1 MTKKIALVGNP
12 NSGKTSVFNALT
24 GLHQK
29 VGNYAGVTV
38 ERKTGTFKVKGE
50 IFTVIDLP
58 GAYSLYPKSEDER
71 IACQILYNT
80 QHEDYPDIVV
90 VVADATNLKRHLLL
104 CTQIIDLGFPT
115 VLALNMTDLLP
126 AQGITLNFTE
136 LSVRLGIPAI
146 PISALKNEGIDTL
159 KEILSK
165 PISPPQ
171 KSIFTIPDDI
181 QSPVEQA
188 KKEYSLT
195 NTYLAFHYL
204 MQPQHIQSLS
214 EEQRKK
220 LLSLIPQENI
230 VLMGKETLARL
241 EWIDAQLGACLT
253 QNPPKT
259 TLEQKADKI
268 LTHKIWGYLIFL
280 FILFVIFQAIFTWAE
295 YPMNAIEKG
304 FEWIN
309 AQLAAN
315 LPDNKLTTIL
325 TDGIMA
331 GLAGIVVF
339 VPQIAFLFFFMAI
352 LEDTGY
358 MSRVVFLLDKIMRK
372 FGLSGKSV
380 VPMLGGMACAVPSIM
395 ATRTIE
401 NPKERLITILITPLM
416 SCSARIPV
424 YTLLISLFVPSKMF
438 LGIFNA
444 RGLVMMGMYILGVLT
459 SLIVAFILKKVLKNN
474 EKGIFIMEMPLYRK
488 PRWRNVL
495 ITIWIQVKT
504 FLWDAGKIIVAIS
517 VVLWFLAN
525 HGGDTF
531 QTLKNQNNCEN
542 LKNDSLKKECEKLQ
556 KKQLLET
563 SYAGQ
568 AGKLLEPV
576 ISPMGLD
583 WKMGIALITSF
594 AAREVF
600 VGTMSTIYSLENAE
614 DNLTDLQN
622 AMQKEL
628 NPITQKP
635 QYNIA
640 NGVALMLYY
649 AFAMQCMSTLA
660 TIKKETRSWKWTFF
674 ALTYM
679 MTLAYLVATVA
690 YQGISAYL

>member
-90 VVADATNLKRHLLL
+90 VVVDATNLKRHLLL

-126 AQGITLNFTE
+126 AQGITLNIAE
-136 LSVRLGIPAI
+136 LSTRLGIPVL
-146 PISALKNEGIDTL
+146 PISALKNEGISAL
-159 KEILSK
+159 KEVLSK
-165 PISPPQ
+165 PISQTQ
-171 KSIFTIPDDI
+171 KSIFTIPGEL
-181 QSPVEQA
+181 QPVVEEVQ
-188 KKEYSLT
+188 KEYQLT
-195 NTYLAFHYL
+195 NSYLAFHYL

-220 LLSLIPQENI
+220 LFSLIPQENI

-241 EWIDAQLGACLT
+241 EWIDAQLDACLT

-268 LTHKIWGYLIFL
+268 LTHKIWGYAIFL

-309 AQLAAN
+309 AQLMAN
-315 LPDNKLTTIL
+315 LPESKLTSIL

-331 GLAGIVVF
+331 GLAGVVVF

-352 LEDTGY
+352 LEDSGY

-444 RGLVMMGMYILGVLT
+444 RGLVMMGMYILGVLA
-459 SLIVAFILKKVLKNN
+459 SLLIAVILKKILKND

-488 PRWRNVL
+488 PRWKNVL

-517 VVLWFLAN
+517 IILWFLAN
-525 HGGDTF
+525 HGGNTF

-542 LKNDSLKKECEKLQ
+542 LKNDSLKKECEKIQ
-556 KKQLLET
+556 KKQLLEA

-628 NPITQKP
+628 NPVTQKP
-635 QYNIA
+635 QYTIA
-640 NGVALMLYY
+640 NGIALMLYY

-674 ALTYM
+674 SLAYM
-679 MTLAYLVATVA
+679 MLLAYLVATVA

>member
-1 MTKKIALVGNP
+1 MKKKIALVGNP
-12 NSGKTSVFNALT
+12 NSGKTSLFNALT
-24 GLHQK
+24 GLNQK

-38 ERKTGTFKVKGE
+38 ERKTGVFKYKGE
-50 IFTVIDLP
+50 SYTVIDLP

-71 IACQILYNT
+71 IACQILYNKN
-80 QHEDYPDIVV
+80 HEDYPDLVI
-90 VVADATNLKRHLLL
+90 VVADATNLKRHLLI
-104 CTQIIDLGFPT
+104 CTQIIDLGFPV
-115 VLALNMTDLLP
+115 VLALNMIDLLP
-126 AQGITLNFTE
+126 AQGISLNIPE
-136 LSVRLGIPAI
+136 LSARLGIPVI
-146 PISALKNEGIDTL
+146 PVSALKNEGIGAL
-159 KEILSK
+159 KETLTQPVPLS
-165 PISPPQ
+165 IQ
-171 KSIFTIPDDI
+171 SIFTVPEELQSVI
-181 QSPVEQA
+181 QEIQ
-188 KKEYSLT
+188 KEYTL
-195 NTYLAFHYL
+195 NNPYLAFHYL
-204 MQPQHIQSLS
+204 MQPKHIQELS
-214 EEQRKK
+214 DAQREKISSY
-220 LLSLIPQENI
+220 LTQES
-230 VLMGKETLARL
+230 VVYMGKETLARL
-241 EWIDAQLGACLT
+241 EWIDAQLSVCLT
-253 QNPPKT
+253 QIPPKS
-259 TLEQKADKI
+259 TLEEKADKI
-268 LTHKIWGYLIFL
+268 LTHKIWGYVIFL

-309 AQLAAN
+309 TQLSEN
-315 LPDNKLTTIL
+315 LPENKLTSIL

-358 MSRVVFLLDKIMRK
+358 MSRVVFLMDKIMRK

-438 LGIFNA
+438 LGIFNS
-444 RGLVMMGMYILGVLT
+444 RGLVMMGMYIIGVLT
-459 SLIVAFILKKVLKNN
+459 SLMVALVLKKIVKNN

-488 PRWRNVL
+488 PRWKNVF

-517 VVLWFLAN
+517 IVLWFLAN
-525 HGGDTF
+525 HGGSDF
-531 QTLKNQNNCEN
+531 QAVKNRETCKK
-542 LKNDSLKKECEKLQ
+542 LKNDSLKKECERVQ
-556 KKQLLET
+556 KKQLLEF

-568 AGKLLEPV
+568 AGKIIEPV
-576 ISPMGLD
+576 IAPMGLD

-600 VGTMSTIYSLENAE
+600 VGTMATIYSLENAD
-614 DNLTDLQN
+614 DNLTDLQKV
-622 AMQKEL
+622 MQKEI
-628 NPITQKP
+628 NPITKKP

-640 NGVALMLYY
+640 NGLALMLYY

-660 TIKKETRSWKWTFF
+660 IIKKETRSWKWTFF
-674 ALTYM
+674 SLVYM
-679 MTLAYLVATVA
+679 MGLAYIVATIT
-690 YQGISAYL
+690 YQALSSIL

>member
-50 IFTVIDLP
+50 TFTVIDLP

-126 AQGITLNFTE
+126 AQGITLNIPE
-136 LSVRLGIPAI
+136 LSARLGIPVL
-146 PISALKNEGIDTL
+146 PISALKNEGIDVLKNTL
-159 KEILSK
+159 TK
-165 PISPPQ
+165 PVQIR
-171 KSIFTIPDDI
+171 KSFIFTIPGELH
-181 QSPVEQA
+181 PVVEEVQ
-188 KKEYSLT
+188 KEYQLT
-195 NTYLAFHYL
+195 NSYLAFHYL

-214 EEQRKK
+214 EEQQKK
-220 LLSLIPQENI
+220 LLSLIPQEAI

-241 EWIDAQLGACLT
+241 EWIDTQLSACMT

-259 TLEQKADKI
+259 TLEQKVDKI
-268 LTHKIWGYLIFL
+268 LTHKVWGYVIFL

-295 YPMNAIEKG
+295 YPMNAIEKS

-309 AQLAAN
+309 VQLTSN
-315 LPDNKLTTIL
+315 LPESKLTSIL

-352 LEDTGY
+352 LEDSGY

-444 RGLVMMGMYILGVLT
+444 RGLVMMGMYILGVLA
-459 SLIVAFILKKVLKNN
+459 SLLVALILKKVLKND

-488 PRWRNVL
+488 PRWKNVL

-517 VVLWFLAN
+517 VILWFLAN
-525 HGGDTF
+525 HGGSTF
-531 QTLKNQNNCEN
+531 QTLKNQSNCEN
-542 LKNDSLKKECEKLQ
+542 LKNDSLKKECEKMQ
-556 KKQLLET
+556 RKNLLET

-600 VGTMSTIYSLENAE
+600 VGTMSTIYSLENTE

-622 AMQKEL
+622 VMQKEL
-628 NPITQKP
+628 NPVTQKP
-635 QYNIA
+635 QYTIA
-640 NGVALMLYY
+640 NGIALMLYY

-674 ALTYM
+674 SLAYM
-679 MTLAYLVATVA
+679 MLLAYLVATVA

>member
-12 NSGKTSVFNALT
+12 NSGKTSLFNALT

-50 IFTVIDLP
+50 VFTVIDLP

-80 QHEDYPDIVV
+80 EHQDYPDVVV

-104 CTQIIDLGFPT
+104 CTQIIDLGFPA
-115 VLALNMTDLLP
+115 VLALNMTDLLSV
-126 AQGITLNFTE
+126 QGINLNIEE
-136 LSVRLGIPAI
+136 LSARMGIPVL
-146 PISALKNEGIDTL
+146 PISALKNQGIEALREMLT
-159 KEILSK
+159 K
-165 PISPPQ
+165 PVAPPQ
-171 KSIFTIPDDI
+171 RSVFTVPDELYMT
-181 QSPVEQA
+181 VEQV
-188 KKEYSLT
+188 KQEYSLS
-195 NTYLAFHYL
+195 NMYLAFHYL
-204 MQPQHIQSLS
+204 MQPQHIQKLNDT
-214 EEQRKK
+214 QKQK
-220 LLSLIPQENI
+220 LLSRIPQENI
-230 VLMGKETLARL
+230 VLMGRETLSRL
-241 EWIDAQLGACLT
+241 EWIDAQLSACLT

-268 LTHKIWGYLIFL
+268 LTHRVWGYIIFL
-280 FILFVIFQAIFTWAE
+280 FVLFVIFQAIFTWAE

-304 FEWIN
+304 FEWVN
-309 AQLAAN
+309 AQLTTY
-315 LPDNKLTTIL
+315 LPESKLTAIL

-358 MSRVVFLLDKIMRK
+358 MSRVVFLSDKIMRK

-444 RGLVMMGMYILGVLT
+444 RGLVMMGMYVLGVLA
-459 SLIVAFILKKVLKNN
+459 SLVVAIILKKILKND
-474 EKGIFIMEMPLYRK
+474 EKGFFLMEMPLYRK
-488 PRWRNVL
+488 PRWKNVF

-517 VVLWFLAN
+517 IVLWFLAN
-525 HGGDTF
+525 HGGSTF
-531 QTLKNQNNCEN
+531 NSVKDQNTCQNI
-542 LKNDSLKKECEKLQ
+542 KSDSLKKQCETTQ
-556 KKQLLET
+556 KKLLLEC

-576 ISPMGLD
+576 IAPMGLD

-600 VGTMSTIYSLENAE
+600 VGTMSTIYNLENAD

-622 AMQKEL
+622 AMQKEI
-628 NPITQKP
+628 NPETKKP
-635 QYNIA
+635 QYNLA
-640 NGVALMLYY
+640 NGIALMLYY

-674 ALTYM
+674 SLIYM
-679 MTLAYLVATVA
+679 IGLAYITATIV
-690 YQGISAYL
+690 YQSISAYL

>member
-1 MTKKIALVGNP
+1 MSKKIALVGNP
-12 NSGKTSVFNALT
+12 NSGKTSVFNAIT

-50 IFTVIDLP
+50 TFTVIDLP

-80 QHEDYPDIVV
+80 KHEDYPDVVV

-115 VLALNMTDLLP
+115 ILALNMIDLLP
-126 AQGITLNFTE
+126 TQGITLNIPE
-136 LSVRLGIPAI
+136 LSARLGIPVL
-146 PISALKNEGIDTL
+146 PISALKNQGINTL
-159 KEILSK
+159 KEALSK
-165 PISPPQ
+165 PVSIPST
-171 KSIFTIPDDI
+171 SIFIIPDTL
-181 QSPVEQA
+181 QSTVEQV
-188 KKEYSLT
+188 KKEHSLS
-195 NTYLAFHYL
+195 NDYLAFHYL
-204 MQPQHIQSLS
+204 MQPQHIQSLY

-220 LLSLIPQENI
+220 LLSLISQENI
-230 VLMGKETLARL
+230 VLMGKETLSRL
-241 EWIDAQLGACLT
+241 EWIDVQLSACVT
-253 QNPPKT
+253 QSPPKT
-259 TLEQKADKI
+259 TLEQKADKV
-268 LTHKIWGYLIFL
+268 LTHKVWGYAIFL

-295 YPMNAIEKG
+295 YPMNVIEKG

-309 AQLAAN
+309 TQLTAQL
-315 LPDNKLTTIL
+315 PESKLTSIL

-444 RGLVMMGMYILGVLT
+444 RGLVMMGMYILGVLA
-459 SLIVAFILKKVLKNN
+459 SLAVAVILKKILKND

-488 PRWRNVL
+488 PRWKNVL

-525 HGGDTF
+525 HGGNTF
-531 QTLKNQNNCEN
+531 QTIKNQNKCESI
-542 LKNDSLKKECEKLQ
+542 KNDSLKKECEKVQ
-556 KKQLLET
+556 KKQLLEV

-576 ISPMGLD
+576 LAPMGLD

-600 VGTMSTIYSLENAE
+600 VGTMSTIYNLENAE
-614 DNLTDLQN
+614 DNLTDLQK
-622 AMQKEL
+622 AMQNEL

-635 QYNIA
+635 QYNMA
-640 NGVALMLYY
+640 NGIALMLYY

-660 TIKKETRSWKWTFF
+660 TIKKETRSWKWTFVSL
-674 ALTYM
+674 AYM
-679 MTLAYLVATVA
+679 MGLAYIVATIA
-690 YQGISAYL
+690 YQGISVYL